1 MSIRVMKPGMLTT
14 VQDLG
19 RWGFQKYGVP
29 VSGAM
34 DKDAAR
40 IANMLV
46 GNEETDAVLEVTL
59 SGAEFRMEHSGLIAI
74 CGGDLKPVMDGEA
87 LPMWRPLFINEG
99 SRIKF
104 RGPDYSSKRG
114 CRAYIA
120 AAGGMDI
127 PVLMGSRST
136 YVRGGLG
143 GYSGRML
150 QSGDSLPILKPE
162 VRSRLLEQLIAD
174 KGEKRSGYVTTSW
187 FINPSLIY
195 SRENVIRVV
204 EGNHFTWMSSHSQIR
219 FEQQKYVIEPSSDR
233 MGYRLRGM
241 DGPLELQ
248 GEIELLSEGVSEGTI
263 QLPPVGEPIVLLAD
277 RQTTGGY
284 PRIAQVASV
293 DLALIAQL
301 PPGVHLSFRLIRV
314 QEAETLLI
322 MKEILMN
329 QLRSAIQLKL
339 LLGH

>member
-293 DLALIAQL
+293 DLALLAQL

>member
-1 MSIRVMKPGMLTT
+1 MSIRVIKPGMLTT

-87 LPMWRPLFINEG
+87 LPLWRPLFINEG

-120 AAGGMDI
+120 AAGGMDV

-136 YVRGGLG
+136 YVRGELG

-150 QSGDSLPILKPE
+150 QSGDTISIHKPG

-174 KGEKRSGYVTTSW
+174 IGEERSGYVTTSW
-187 FINPSLIY
+187 FTDPSLIY
-195 SRENVIRVV
+195 SRENVIRIV
-204 EGNHFTWMSSHSQIR
+204 EGYHYTWMSSHSQIR

-248 GEIELLSEGVSEGTI
+248 GELELLSEGVSEGTI

-293 DLALIAQL
+293 DLGLLAQL
-301 PPGVHLSFRLIRV
+301 PPGAHLSFRLIRV

-322 MKEILMN
+322 MKEIQMN
-329 QLRSAIQLKL
+329 QLRNAIQLKL

>member
-1 MSIRVMKPGMLTT
+1 MSIRVIKPGMLTT

-74 CGGDLKPVMDGEA
+74 CGGDLKPVMDGEV
-87 LPMWRPLFINEG
+87 LPLWRPLFINEG

-162 VRSRLLEQLIAD
+162 VRSRLLEQLMAD

-293 DLALIAQL
+293 DLALLAQL

>member
-1 MSIRVMKPGMLTT
+1 MSIRVIKPGMLTT

-120 AAGGMDI
+120 AAGGMDV

-150 QSGDSLPILKPE
+150 QSGDTLPILKPE
-162 VRSRLLEQLIAD
+162 VRSHLLEQLIAD

-204 EGNHFTWMSSHSQIR
+204 EGNHYTWMSSHSQNR

-293 DLALIAQL
+293 DLGLLAQL
-301 PPGVHLSFRLIRV
+301 PPGAHLSFRLIRV

-322 MKEILMN
+322 MKEIQMN
-329 QLRSAIQLKL
+329 QLRNAIQLKL

>member
-120 AAGGMDI
+120 AAGGMDV

-150 QSGDSLPILKPE
+150 QSGDTLPILKPE
-162 VRSRLLEQLIAD
+162 VRSRLLEQLMAD

-293 DLALIAQL
+293 DLALLAQF

>member
-162 VRSRLLEQLIAD
+162 VRSRLLEQLMAD

-293 DLALIAQL
+293 DLALLAQL